1 MRLASRTHRTTA
13 SLGVLSVAALV
24 LSGCGGS
31 TTTAAT
37 KTAAP
42 SVKSVAAIAALV
54 PADVRARGTIIIGTD
69 ATYAP
74 MEFMDTDGKTIIG
87 MEPDLGVAIGNV
99 LGMKVKQTNGTFDTL
114 IPGLSSGKYD
124 IAMSSMNDTK
134 EREAKLDFV
143 TLWQAGSSFVTKST
157 GGPSVKALGDL
168 CGLKVAVLS
177 GSVQQGD
184 VVKQTAACV
193 AAGKPKPV
201 TSVFSDQVKTFLA
214 LSSGRVE
221 VVVAGGV
228 GNVYA
233 VGKSEG
239 KFIISG
245 PSYDEVKTGIAV
257 PKGTSMAKAIQGAV
271 NELIANGEYA
281 KILEKWGSTGL
292 KITTSEINVA
302 ASQSS

>member
-1 MRLASRTHRTTA
+1 MRLASRSPRTQI
-13 SLGVLSVAALV
+13 SVAALSAAV
-24 LSGCGGS
+24 LLLSACGGS
-31 TTTAAT
+31 TTSASPTS
-37 KTAAP
+37 AAP
-42 SVKSVAAIAALV
+42 SVKSVPSLAAMV
-54 PADVRARGTIIIGTD
+54 PAEVKARGTLIVGTD

-99 LGMKVKQTNGTFDTL
+99 LGLRIKHLNGTFDTL

-143 TLWQAGSSFVTKST
+143 TLWQAGSSFVTKAT
-157 GGPSVKALGDL
+157 GGPSVKSLTDL

-184 VVKQTAACV
+184 VVKQSTACAT
-193 AAGKPKPV
+193 AGSPKPV
-201 TSVFSDQVKTFLA
+201 TLVFSDQTKTFLA
-214 LSSGRVE
+214 LSSGRAD

-228 GNVYA
+228 GNAYA
-233 VGKSEG
+233 VTKSEG

-257 PKGTSMAKAIQGAV
+257 PKGTSMAKAVQGAV

-281 KILEKWGSTGL
+281 KILAKWGGSGL

-302 ASQSS
+302 SQGS

>member
-1 MRLASRTHRTTA
+1 ML
-13 SLGVLSVAALV
+13 LLSA
-24 LSGCGGS
+24 CGG
-31 TTTAAT
+31 TTTSASPT
-37 KTAAP
+37 SAAP
-42 SVKSVAAIAALV
+42 SVKSVASLAALV
-54 PADVRARGTIIIGTD
+54 PAEVKARGTLIVGTD

-99 LGMKVKQTNGTFDTL
+99 LGLKIKHLNGTFDTL

-134 EREAKLDFV
+134 EREEKLDFV
-143 TLWQAGSSFVTKST
+143 TLWQAGSSFVTKAT
-157 GGPSVKALGDL
+157 GGPGVKALTDL

-184 VVKQTAACV
+184 VVRQSTACEKGGSA
-193 AAGKPKPV
+193 KPV
-201 TSVFSDQVKTFLA
+201 TMVFSDQSKTFLA
-214 LSSGRVE
+214 LSSGRAE

-228 GNVYA
+228 GNAYA
-233 VGKSEG
+233 VDKSEG
-239 KFIISG
+239 KFIVSG

-257 PKGTSMAKAIQGAV
+257 PKGTSMAKAVQGAV

-281 KILEKWGSTGL
+281 KILAKWGGSGL

-302 ASQSS
+302 SQGS

>member
-1 MRLASRTHRTTA
+1 MRLAPRTRRTTA
-13 SLGVLSVAALV
+13 SLGALSVAALV

-99 LGMKVKQTNGTFDTL
+99 LGMKVKHTNGTFDTL

-134 EREAKLDFV
+134 EREEKLDFV
-143 TLWQAGSSFVTKST
+143 TLWQAGSSFVTKAT
-157 GGPSVKALGDL
+157 GGPSVKALADL

-184 VVKQTAACV
+184 VAKQTTACV
-193 AAGKPKPV
+193 TAGKPKPV
-201 TSVFSDQVKTFLA
+201 TSVFSDVSKTFLA

-228 GNVYA
+228 GNAYA
-233 VGKSEG
+233 VDKSEG

-257 PKGTSMAKAIQGAV
+257 PKGTSMAKAVQGAV

-292 KITTSEINVA
+292 KITKSEINVA